1 MTEREFETLVRE
13 HRSTI
18 YTVCYMFSTD
28 KDEVADLFQEILIN
42 LWRGSGTFR
51 GESALN
57 SWIWKVALNTCI
69 SQDRKKRRGPR
80 TEPLSMDID
89 LFDEQA
95 EDTRQ
100 FGLLREP
107 GWKTSVMRKSARS
120 WESPRGM
127 SPSVLSESRNNSKRC
142 SNMETTDKTL
152 LEMQQQMQ
160 QLREKLDS
168 QKIVNERIL
177 RRSCGRTIDRLR
189 IKSNAPIVA
198 GIAGLALIPFLHHL
212 GFSPLLLIVTGV
224 FMIAGIV
231 ATLITKQYIP
241 NLNKDLVT
249 ATTELTKFRKINADW
264 YKYGVP
270 FLLVWLG
277 ILIWDVVKN
286 LQLGGPELYGFLC
299 GSAIGLVAGLVLGL
313 KNRRDI
319 LDASDDLLGQIEELK
334 G

>member
-1 MTEREFETLVRE
+1 
-13 HRSTI
+13 
-18 YTVCYMFSTD
+18 
-28 KDEVADLFQEILIN
+28 
-42 LWRGSGTFR
+42 
-51 GESALN
+51 
-57 SWIWKVALNTCI
+57 
-69 SQDRKKRRGPR
+69 
-80 TEPLSMDID
+80 
-89 LFDEQA
+89 
-95 EDTRQ
+95 
-100 FGLLREP
+100 
-107 GWKTSVMRKSARS
+107 
-120 WESPRGM
+120 
-127 SPSVLSESRNNSKRC
+127 
-142 SNMETTDKTL
+142 METTDKTF

-168 QKIVNERIL
+168 QKIVNERML

-189 IKSNAPIVA
+189 IKSNAPIIA
-198 GIAGLALIPFLHHL
+198 GAAGLALIPLLHHL
-212 GFSPLLLIVTGV
+212 GFSPLLLIATGV

-249 ATTELTKFRKINADW
+249 ATTELTKFRKINAEW

-270 FLLVWLG
+270 L
-277 ILIWDVVKN
+277 

-299 GSAIGLVAGLVLGL
+299 GSAIGLVLGLVLGL

>member
-1 MTEREFETLVRE
+1 
-13 HRSTI
+13 
-18 YTVCYMFSTD
+18 
-28 KDEVADLFQEILIN
+28 
-42 LWRGSGTFR
+42 
-51 GESALN
+51 
-57 SWIWKVALNTCI
+57 
-69 SQDRKKRRGPR
+69 
-80 TEPLSMDID
+80 
-89 LFDEQA
+89 
-95 EDTRQ
+95 
-100 FGLLREP
+100 
-107 GWKTSVMRKSARS
+107 
-120 WESPRGM
+120 
-127 SPSVLSESRNNSKRC
+127 
-142 SNMETTDKTL
+142 METTDKTF

-160 QLREKLDS
+160 QLREMLDS
-168 QKIVNERIL
+168 QKIVNERML

-189 IKSNAPIVA
+189 IKSNAPIIA
-198 GIAGLALIPFLHHL
+198 GVAGLALIP
-212 GFSPLLLIVTGV
+212 

-286 LQLGGPELYGFLC
+286 LQLGGPELYGFIC
-299 GSAIGLVAGLVLGL
+299 GASIGLVIGLVLGL

-319 LDASDDLLGQIEELK
+319 LDASDDLLAQIEELK